1 VGNENFE
8 KYPNFLKFLGSRNL
22 FYGCKTLIIIKKSKF
37 CKYFTIFLR
46 IFRYLDKIFWFK
58 KKLSFVKISLLEKNK
73 KNSFFLN
80 QKILSKYLKIRKKI
94 VKYLQ
99 NLLF

>member
-1 VGNENFE
+1 MENVQ
-8 KYPNFLKFLGSRNL
+8 NNQ
-22 FYGCKTLIIIKKSKF
+22 KSKF

-58 KKLSFVKISLLEKNK
+58 KKLFFYSFSNK
-73 KNSFFLN
+73 LILTKLSFFLN

-99 NLLF
+99 NLLFLIIINVLHA